1 MNHINNDFFKL
12 KGMSKSISALAIEM
26 AAFFV
31 RAYAQ
36 KSYNG

>member
-1 MNHINNDFFKL
+1 MTFLNWSECPKL
-12 KGMSKSISALAIEM
+12 ISALAIEM